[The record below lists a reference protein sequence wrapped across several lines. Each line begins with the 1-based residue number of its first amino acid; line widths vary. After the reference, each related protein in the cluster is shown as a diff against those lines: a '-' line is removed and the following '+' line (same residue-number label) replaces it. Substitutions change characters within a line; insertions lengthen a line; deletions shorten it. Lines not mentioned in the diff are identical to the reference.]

1 MKRRSLLR
9 AAACGALALP
19 FAAVPVH
26 AAETGQPAPAF
37 TLPGL
42 AGPVELQALRGQVV
56 LLDFW
61 ASWCGPCRQSFPWL
75 GELQARHGAR
85 GFKVVAVNVD
95 RQRSSADAF
104 LAQVPARFTVAFDA
118 SGEVP
123 RRYAVKAMPSSVL
136 VGADGQ
142 VLLQHAGFRDDD
154 RASLEAA
161 VAQALQRAGR

>member
-1 MKRRSLLR
+1 MKRRTLLH
-9 AAACGALALP
+9 ATTALALP
-19 FAAVPVH
+19 WAFGASH
-26 AAETGQPAPAF
+26 AADAGQPAPAF

-42 AGPVELQALRGQVV
+42 AGPVELQALRGQGV

-75 GELQARHGAR
+75 GELQARHAAR
-85 GFKVVAVNVD
+85 GFKVVAINVD
-95 RQRSSADAF
+95 RQRGSADAF

-118 SGEVP
+118 AGEVP

-142 VLLQHAGFRDDD
+142 VLMQHAGFRDDD
-154 RASLEAA
+154 RAGLEAA
-161 VAQALQRAGR
+161 VLQALQRAGR